1 MIHFF
6 KSDLGFI
13 YGGKSKTRH
22 EHKIQKSSS
31 LGSISTFWVK
41 PEPQPHLFVCLIWAL
56 GRPTGFTPYPT
67 MECLIDLILELRR
80 GLGYGDSQHFPQG
93 VAITSSAFSPS

>member
-41 PEPQPHLFVCLIWAL
+41 PEPQPHLKTSLAISMLQVCRSNIVYTVDAHHTL
-56 GRPTGFTPYPT
+56 Y
-67 MECLIDLILELRR
+67 
-80 GLGYGDSQHFPQG
+80 
-93 VAITSSAFSPS
+93 

>member
-41 PEPQPHLFVCLIWAL
+41 PEPQPHLKTSLVISMLQVCIKRNKVPKELHYHFIIQISL
-56 GRPTGFTPYPT
+56 EPNLTYKIRTPTSY
-67 MECLIDLILELRR
+67 ISN
-80 GLGYGDSQHFPQG
+80 YY
-93 VAITSSAFSPS
+93 